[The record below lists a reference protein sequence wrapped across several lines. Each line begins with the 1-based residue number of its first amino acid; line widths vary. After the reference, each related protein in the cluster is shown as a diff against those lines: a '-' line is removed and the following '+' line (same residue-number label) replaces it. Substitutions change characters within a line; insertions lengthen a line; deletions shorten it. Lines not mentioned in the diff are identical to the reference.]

1 MDTTVPPTII
11 VSTASE
17 QVAKESTKKHIRGS
31 SLLLVGRGLSLATN
45 FAVQV
50 LTVRYLSKSDYGA
63 FAYALSLVSLGSSLA
78 VFGLD
83 KTITRFVPIY
93 QEKGDYNKL
102 FGSIIMMVGAILSIG
117 LALILL
123 VFGLQGILT
132 QRYIN
137 DPQAVALLVI
147 LIALAPIQALDELL
161 VGMFAIFASPS
172 AIFFRKHVLGPGL
185 KLAAVLLL
193 ILSQSGVRLLAVGY
207 LFAGFLGVL
216 IYTIVLIRLL
226 RSQGL
231 FQCFNLKTLQMPF
244 REVFGFSIPLLTT
257 DMVFLMRSSLVV
269 VFLEY
274 FNSTVDV
281 ATFRAVVP
289 VARLNMVVIQSFTF
303 LFMPIASRLFAKD
316 DRTGINDLYWQTAIW
331 IAVISFPI
339 FAVTFGL
346 AKPVTLLFF
355 GERYAQSAIIL
366 ALLSFGNY
374 FNAALGF
381 NALTLRVFGKVR
393 YIMVIDF
400 LALAASLGLNLLLIP
415 RYGALGGAIA
425 TSGTLVVHNILNH
438 AGLKFGTSIN
448 LFQWRYLRVY
458 LAIAL
463 GASSLMLFQWLIS
476 SSIYLNFALVAIVSL
491 LVIVINREAL
501 DVENTFPE
509 ILRFPLIKR
518 VLVK

>member
-1 MDTTVPPTII
+1 MDTTVPPKIM

-17 QVAKESTKKHIRGS
+17 QGVKESTKKHIRGS

-63 FAYALSLVSLGSSLA
+63 FAYALSLVSLGSSLS

-117 LALILL
+117 LALMLL
-123 VFGLQGILT
+123 VFGLQGVLT

-147 LIALAPIQALDELL
+147 LIALSPIQALDELL

-193 ILSQSGVRLLAVGY
+193 VLSQSGVRLLAVGY

-226 RSQGL
+226 SSQGL
-231 FQCFNLKTLQMPF
+231 FQYFNLKTLQMPF
-244 REVFGFSIPLLTT
+244 REVFGFSVPLLTT

-289 VARLNMVVIQSFTF
+289 VARLNMVVLQSFTF

-316 DRTGINDLYWQTAIW
+316 DKTGINDLYWQTAIW

-355 GERYAQSAIIL
+355 GERYTQSAVVL

-400 LALAASLGLNLLLIP
+400 LALAASLALNLLLIP

-438 AGLKFGTSIN
+438 AGLKFGTNIR

-476 SSIYLNFALVAIVSL
+476 ASIYLNFALVAIVSL
-491 LVIVINREAL
+491 LVIVMNRDAL

>member
-1 MDTTVPPTII
+1 
-11 VSTASE
+11 
-17 QVAKESTKKHIRGS
+17 
-31 SLLLVGRGLSLATN
+31 
-45 FAVQV
+45 
-50 LTVRYLSKSDYGA
+50 
-63 FAYALSLVSLGSSLA
+63 
-78 VFGLD
+78 
-83 KTITRFVPIY
+83 
-93 QEKGDYNKL
+93 
-102 FGSIIMMVGAILSIG
+102 
-117 LALILL
+117 
-123 VFGLQGILT
+123 
-132 QRYIN
+132 
-137 DPQAVALLVI
+137 
-147 LIALAPIQALDELL
+147 
-161 VGMFAIFASPS
+161 
-172 AIFFRKHVLGPGL
+172 
-185 KLAAVLLL
+185 LL

-509 ILRFPLIKR
+509 I
-518 VLVK
+518 VK